1 LSFMVNGS
9 RLRVNGSWLKY
20 NLNVNLND
28 DTNYGRHED
37 FSNKYAQFNLNC
49 EYAGITQYVG
59 YLKYHY
65 V

>member
-1 LSFMVNGS
+1 MINGS
-9 RLRVNGSWLKY
+9 RLKY
-20 NLNVNLND
+20 DLNVNLND
-28 DTNYGRHED
+28 DKNYGRHEG

-49 EYAGITQYVG
+49 KYSGITQYVG